1 MELASAYM
9 NSKILFALLLAT
21 LSVLSVFSLIISVI
35 LSKKY
40 KRSKRNN
47 EEKSNALNELSR
59 YYNMQFIEREG
70 KYTSRLDTPYSE
82 LILDILQTNRMK
94 LDEIEKK
101 IQSKIQR
108 NVAGDN
114 ELENVLYTLSQIN
127 YLPYVLAMAQG
138 KEYDRYECVKNTL
151 GDVVHSVRT
160 PLSALILLVSEG
172 KHKDNC
178 SDDYL
183 ELIGE
188 IEQYVHQIN
197 HALQIYSDVA
207 KTNIDIEKKDVVFA
221 EVLRKRIRLT
231 IISSGKNVRYEENIE
246 PFRVSQLAVGPLLYA
261 IYAIVDNA
269 IDFISDNGLIRITA
283 RNDKVESWVFIENN
297 GPIIQQNLLR
307 RIFDL
312 GYSSRNSTG
321 RGLAIAKRAVEE
333 QLNGIIDADNLEN
346 NEGVRFTI
354 YFEDGEIQNEERTNI
369 NP

>member
-1 MELASAYM
+1 MYDITELQSYHRLDESARKRFMELASAYM

-127 YLPYVLAMAQG
+127 YLPYVLL
-138 KEYDRYECVKNTL
+138 D
-151 GDVVHSVRT
+151 
-160 PLSALILLVSEG
+160 
-172 KHKDNC
+172 
-178 SDDYL
+178 
-183 ELIGE
+183 
-188 IEQYVHQIN
+188 
-197 HALQIYSDVA
+197 
-207 KTNIDIEKKDVVFA
+207 
-221 EVLRKRIRLT
+221 
-231 IISSGKNVRYEENIE
+231 
-246 PFRVSQLAVGPLLYA
+246 
-261 IYAIVDNA
+261 
-269 IDFISDNGLIRITA
+269 
-283 RNDKVESWVFIENN
+283 
-297 GPIIQQNLLR
+297 
-307 RIFDL
+307 
-312 GYSSRNSTG
+312 
-321 RGLAIAKRAVEE
+321 
-333 QLNGIIDADNLEN
+333 
-346 NEGVRFTI
+346 
-354 YFEDGEIQNEERTNI
+354 
-369 NP
+369 